1 MGLRQLMSKR
11 ALGWLSWRRK
21 RQYHHSQRTL
31 EATTEAVMALTPDA
45 IVLTGDLLHIG
56 LREEM
61 RQIRPWL
68 QRLSEQVP
76 VMLVPGNHDL
86 YAPDSLAHW
95 QQELG
100 DLNVFGDNSK
110 QNIAG
115 NIWPRLLKVNQVKIV
130 GLSSAYPAP
139 LTRADGQLGA
149 TQRARLARWLKEHSI
164 DDAALL
170 LALHHPA
177 THHLAKPRK
186 NLLDAQELQDLLQQN
201 PRKVTALVH
210 GHLHQNLSY
219 QVANTP
225 CYCTASA
232 SSNQVTAPASFR
244 LLEFNDNHFTSRL
257 YVGDFGDSNTDP
269 VFNERP
275 DSQNPA

>member
-1 MGLRQLMSKR
+1 
-11 ALGWLSWRRK
+11 
-21 RQYHHSQRTL
+21 
-31 EATTEAVMALTPDA
+31 MALKPDA

-68 QRLSEQVP
+68 QRLSDQVP

-86 YAPDSLAHW
+86 YAADSLAHW

-100 DLNVFGDNSK
+100 DLNVFGNNSK

-115 NIWPRLLKVNQVKIV
+115 NIWPRLLKVNQVKVV

-139 LTRADGQLGA
+139 LTRADGQLGD
-149 TQRARLARWLKEHSI
+149 TQRARLERFLKEHSV

-177 THHLAKPRK
+177 THRLAKPRK
-186 NLLDAQELQDLLQQN
+186 NLVDAQELQSLLQQN
-201 PRKVTALVH
+201 PHKVTALVH

-219 QVANTP
+219 EVANTP

-244 LLEFNDNHFTSRL
+244 LMEFSDESFTSRL
-257 YVGDFGDSNTDP
+257 YVGDFGDAKLDP
-269 VFNERP
+269 VFSEQQETNH
-275 DSQNPA
+275 PA